1 MIVPHNTQNYMYLAL
16 LYTTYLYSNKDL
28 KKNDQSNTER
38 ILINTYITIQVLFF
52 SFTYHNA

>member
-16 LYTTYLYSNKDL
+16 LYTTDLYSNKDL